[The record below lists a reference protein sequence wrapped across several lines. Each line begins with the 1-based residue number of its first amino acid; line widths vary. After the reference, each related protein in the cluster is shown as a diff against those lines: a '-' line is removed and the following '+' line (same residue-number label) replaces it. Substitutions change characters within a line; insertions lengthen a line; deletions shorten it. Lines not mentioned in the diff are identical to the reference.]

1 MLEAVLGLKPEDR
14 AARIDRAWENVVET
28 EDGQIV
34 IATLLEELGLLDEI
48 KGPDGM
54 ARHNTAVMILARI
67 KRNSTRLLIGA
78 LVTRE
83 GKT

>member
-1 MLEAVLGLKPEDR
+1 VLESVLELKPEDR
-14 AARIDRAWENVVET
+14 AARIDRAWENLTQT

-34 IATLLEELGLLDEI
+34 LASLLEELGLLDEI
-48 KGPDGM
+48 KGPEGI

-67 KRNSTRLLIGA
+67 KRNSTRRIIAA

>member
-1 MLEAVLGLKPEDR
+1 MLEAVLGLIPEDR
-14 AARIDRAWENVVET
+14 AARIDQAWANVVQT
-28 EDGQIV
+28 EEGQIV
-34 IATLLEELGLLDEI
+34 IGSLLEELGLLDEI

-67 KRNSTRLLIGA
+67 KRNATRLIVEA

-83 GKT
+83 GQT